1 MSVPREPGR
10 LNPNPYHEHAWII
23 GEPEIGAGTWIGAFT
38 TIDASGG
45 LTIGEGC
52 DIGCGTR
59 IYTHSSA
66 KRCVSGRAYDTV
78 ERTPVVIGNRV
89 FISGNVVINPGVTIG
104 DEAMVLAGT
113 VVTAD
118 VAPRTIVAGV
128 PARKIGEVDLS
139 DPADPKF
146 V

>member
-1 MSVPREPGR
+1 MTTREPGR
-10 LNPNPYHEHAWII
+10 IPPNPYHEQAWLIGDPVI
-23 GEPEIGAGTWIGAFT
+23 GEGTWIGAFT
-38 TIDASGG
+38 TLDGSGG

-59 IYTHSSA
+59 IYTHSTA
-66 KRCVSGRAYDTV
+66 KRCVSGRRYSEV
-78 ERTPVVIGNRV
+78 ERTPVTIGDRV

-104 DEAMVLAGT
+104 DEAMVLAGS
-113 VVTAD
+113 VVTND

-128 PARKIGEVDLS
+128 PARKIGDIDLT
-139 DPADPKF
+139 DPDNPQF